1 MATQVKTGLIAND
14 AITDAKI
21 ANVALTGVT
30 ASSGDSSTSLA
41 TTAFVAGELNS
52 LIDSAPGALNT
63 LNELAAAMGDDAA
76 FSTTVT
82 NSIATK
88 LPLDGSS
95 AMTGNLVVSTSSPQI
110 QFQTGASHYNW
121 QIAAQEAVDTAFEI
135 SSGAQDADATND
147 TYTPRLV
154 ILQSGNVGIGI
165 TPRAKLDLKQQTNR
179 TSKTGTARGILHL
192 QDGDTPSNNELTAIT
207 FESNSNNASS
217 IIGQSLTNSGSSLF
231 FGTSNSYGSG
241 VTNTGLLLDHNANAT
256 FAGNITAGNNGNIN
270 IPTAS
275 SGNAN
280 LSFDGNNFTIVSNS
294 SSANLKLQT
303 SSQDTITIA
312 ANGNLTHHRGTATF
326 AGAITSSGNLHAG
339 DGTNI
344 SMDSSANG
352 QLEVDGNGYQGA
364 IALDGSAMHVYH
376 NSSSRS
382 LVLGTN
388 ETARLTITGA
398 GDISTNALS
407 AVTTA
412 GGGLWYDATN
422 KYLSLSHWASS
433 ARPTPAAMLHLSDN
447 SNDIDVPQIRI
458 EGRENPGDTRLDIA
472 VKDAEVR
479 LNMVEGPSGDASVG
493 YGLFTLKT
501 NAAANTTY
509 PRRGG
514 FKFNVNT
521 TTPVEIL
528 NTGTLQLHGNSA
540 DWSETTPGH
549 TKGSIHLDPDNGTN
563 NFGNAITFGASDHN
577 NGESTTAGIYLRTD
591 GAYGSKMYLATS
603 DSYASGAKMAM
614 RINHS
619 GHIHAIRGY
628 ITSQVP
634 AFNAYYSGN
643 SFAPGGNYIFAANA
657 TRFNN
662 GGNYSTSNYRFTAP
676 VDGVYRFYFRT
687 ITNGNG
693 SNQHLCFRKNGTD
706 ISGTNQH
713 FSPNSGSAWCQLE
726 METVQDLSDGDW
738 IDVRFV
744 TLGISIHGNAW
755 NEFSGHLIG

>member
-30 ASSGDSSTSLA
+30 ASGGDSSTALA
-41 TTAFVAGELNS
+41 TTAFVATEINS

-63 LNELAAAMGDDAA
+63 LNELAAAMGDDAN

-88 LPLDGSS
+88 LPLAGGTLTGTITSQDGS
-95 AMTGNLVVSTSSPQI
+95 
-110 QFQTGASHYNW
+110 
-121 QIAAQEAVDTAFEI
+121 EI
-135 SSGAQDADATND
+135 RLGTDNDMGLFHSSGTSHIRVNSGTFKLRSDDMRFTAQNGTTEAMRIVTGD
-147 TYTPRLV
+147 R
-154 ILQSGNVGIGI
+154 VGIGI
-165 TPRAKLDLKQQTNR
+165 NPRAGTKLDIYQQTNR
-179 TSKTGTARGILHL
+179 TSLTGTARGVLHL
-192 QDGDTPSNNELTAIT
+192 QDGDTPANNEITAIT
-207 FESNSNNASS
+207 FESNSNNAAS
-217 IIGQSLTNSGSSLF
+217 IIGHKLTNSGSQIF
-231 FGTSNSYGSG
+231 FGTSNNYSAG
-241 VTNTGLLLDHNANAT
+241 VTNTGLLLDHSGNAT
-256 FAGNITAGNNGNIN
+256 FAGT
-270 IPTAS
+270 
-275 SGNAN
+275 
-280 LSFDGNNFTIVSNS
+280 
-294 SSANLKLQT
+294 
-303 SSQDTITIA
+303 
-312 ANGNLTHHRGTATF
+312 
-326 AGAITSSGNLHAG
+326 ITSSGNVTLGSSTAG
-339 DGTNI
+339 NLEVG
-344 SMDSSANG
+344 SANSFQIQKSG
-352 QLEVDGNGYQGA
+352 VNAYINQSDSGPIIVRM
-364 IALDGSAMHVYH
+364 GSGFTE
-376 NSSSRS
+376 R
-382 LVLGTN
+382 LRI
-388 ETARLTITGA
+388 TAS

-412 GGGLWYDATN
+412 GGGLWYDAAN
-422 KYLSLSHWASS
+422 KYLSLSHWAST

-540 DWSETTPGH
+540 DWSETNPGH
-549 TKGSIHLDPDNGTN
+549 AKGSIHLDPDSGTN
-563 NFGNAITFGASDHN
+563 DFGNAITFGASDHN
-577 NGESTTAGIYLRTD
+577 SGESTTAGIYLRTD
-591 GAYGSKMYLATS
+591 GNYGSKMYLATS

-634 AFNAYYSGN
+634 AFNAYYNGN

-662 GGNYSTSNYRFTAP
+662 GGNYNTSNYRFTAP
-676 VDGVYRFYFRT
+676 ADGVYRFYFRT
-687 ITNGNG
+687 ITNG
-693 SNQHLCFRKNGTD
+693 SATNQHLCFRKNGTD

-744 TLGISIHGNAW
+744 TLSISIHGNAW

>member
-30 ASSGDSSTSLA
+30 ASGGDSSTALA
-41 TTAFVAGELNS
+41 TTAFVATEINS

-63 LNELAAAMGDDAA
+63 LNELAAALGDDAA

-88 LPLDGSS
+88 LPLAGGTLTGTITSQDGS
-95 AMTGNLVVSTSSPQI
+95 
-110 QFQTGASHYNW
+110 
-121 QIAAQEAVDTAFEI
+121 EI
-135 SSGAQDADATND
+135 RLGTDNDMGLFHSSGTSHIRVNSGTFKLRSDDMRFTAQNGTTEAMRIVTGD
-147 TYTPRLV
+147 R
-154 ILQSGNVGIGI
+154 VGIGI
-165 TPRAKLDLKQQTNR
+165 NPRAGTKLDIYQQTNR
-179 TSKTGTARGILHL
+179 TSLTGTARGVLHL
-192 QDGDTPSNNELTAIT
+192 QDGDTPANNEITAIT
-207 FESNSNNASS
+207 FESNSNNAAS
-217 IIGQSLTNSGSSLF
+217 IIGHKLTNSGSQIF
-231 FGTSNSYGSG
+231 FGTSNNYSAG
-241 VTNTGLLLDHNANAT
+241 VTNTGLLLDHIGNAT
-256 FAGNITAGNNGNIN
+256 FAGT
-270 IPTAS
+270 
-275 SGNAN
+275 
-280 LSFDGNNFTIVSNS
+280 
-294 SSANLKLQT
+294 
-303 SSQDTITIA
+303 
-312 ANGNLTHHRGTATF
+312 
-326 AGAITSSGNLHAG
+326 ITSSGNVSIGTTASSNRLTVSDA
-339 DGTNI
+339 TNI
-344 SMDSSANG
+344 SMSAGGAG
-352 QLEVDGNGYQGA
+352 QLRIEGAGYSGA
-364 IALDGSAMHVYH
+364 IALDGNAMHIYQ
-376 NSSSRS
+376 NSTVRDI
-382 LVLGTN
+382 VMGNN
-388 ETARLTITGA
+388 ETEQFRITAA
-398 GDISTNALS
+398 GNISTNALS

-412 GGGLWYDATN
+412 GGGIWYDAVN
-422 KYLSLSHWASS
+422 KYLSISHWASN

-472 VKDAEVR
+472 VKDAGVR
-479 LNMVEGPSGDASVG
+479 LNLVEGPSGDASNG
-493 YGLFTLKT
+493 FGLFTLKT
-501 NAAANTTY
+501 NAAVNAAN

-514 FKFNVNT
+514 FKFEVGT

-528 NTGTLQLHGNSA
+528 NTGTVQIHGNSA
-540 DWSETTPGH
+540 DWSETNPGH
-549 TKGSIHLDPDNGTN
+549 AKGSIHLDPDSGTN
-563 NFGNAITFGASDHN
+563 DFGNAITFGASDHN
-577 NGESTTAGIYLRTD
+577 SGESTTAGIYLRTD
-591 GAYGSKMYLATS
+591 GNYGSKMYLATS

-634 AFNAYYSGN
+634 AFNAYYNGN
-643 SFAPGGNYIFAANA
+643 SFSPGGNYIFAANA

-693 SNQHLCFRKNGTD
+693 TNQHLCFRKNGND

-744 TLGISIHGNAW
+744 TLGIAIHGSAW